1 MRGCRRDDRR
11 YHNNRINRL
20 LADEPG
26 PYGGHEHGQRC
37 DGALQRKD
45 IEVFVTGGNLRGT
58 WFSLV
63 GEIAIQS
70 ISKVFIDTLFIGMN
84 GIDQKSGLT
93 CFNSDEAEL
102 NKVMV

>member
-1 MRGCRRDDRR
+1 MTAGTTTTESIGCLPM
-11 YHNNRINRL
+11 NL
-20 LADEPG
+20 G
-26 PYGGHEHGQRC
+26 YGGHEHGQRC